1 MDHRVVSPIELYA
14 VPLNNINFYKTV
26 VFHVRFQTSSF
37 SLPEWKLRIEKA
49 LRLTI
54 QAQPRLRLQ
63 IDLSRKQPYFIILPI
78 SVFDTLPVR
87 IIERTNDDEDNEFLD
102 KTVEDESNMAFVFD
116 PNSPLWRITLIVSSG
131 SNIFD
136 MILTINHAIGD
147 GISGMAFF
155 TSFIECLSEKT
166 TPTFSLNNDRSSH
179 ELIPSNSP
187 SSSSS
192 FLSKIIEKIPIP
204 NFLSQYFF
212 PKTYWTGN
220 TQLIGDEPFQTRLVS
235 FELSPTILH
244 SLHKKCRNEQTT
256 IHTALLSSLLLSI
269 TDVFGKRNMEFRCG
283 TAVNIRRFCQPII
296 SNQQMG
302 VFVSA
307 VGSYHYIP
315 YRQNLVDLFWRL
327 ARQIKE
333 QINEEIEQAA
343 SPMIES
349 MESISDWEEVLKTE
363 RKTLPNGYENSVDIS
378 NLLRWSFGSNDSSW
392 KILHGGF
399 TQSAS
404 IIGSA
409 FTVNVVTIND
419 ILKVYICFQE
429 HSFQNMEEV
438 KLMRDRMK
446 QFLMDSISL

>member
-307 VGSYHYIP
+307 AESYHYIP
-315 YRQNLVDLFWRL
+315 YCPNLLDLFWRL